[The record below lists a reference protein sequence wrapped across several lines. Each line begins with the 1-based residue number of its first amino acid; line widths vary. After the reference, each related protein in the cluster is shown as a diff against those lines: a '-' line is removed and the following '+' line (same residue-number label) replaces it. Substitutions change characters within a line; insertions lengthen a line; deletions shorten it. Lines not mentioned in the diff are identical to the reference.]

1 MAIDNIDS
9 NAIKLGKIL
18 QIAFSNGVRNQ
29 LSEDYRDF
37 EYVGKYKVSKTQAR
51 ELRFMLQTSFGPAAV
66 QYRNPGQA
74 GGAFPKAQQI
84 SIGEK
89 TAKFKEMAATVEL
102 EYNLWDRARKS
113 PEKYAE
119 PLALEISSK
128 ATAAKR
134 RLAADWYGDGTG
146 VLGTVASAAV
156 TSPASD
162 KLVFTLSSADSARGH
177 VGNFEY
183 GDILVLKA
191 AAGSASALNTNLATE
206 PAFYQV
212 VEKDRDSNTVTLQ
225 GLDSSYNS
233 AGTISSIS
241 AQPTAGDV
249 FYRVGQGTILDLT
262 SAISDYGFAT
272 EVLAGLESLT
282 ANDGRTIHDIVM
294 SGATAGSR
302 LDAGNQPLDVKYIQ
316 KALDKVKIAVGAD
329 KYKWKMMCMSPEAQS
344 SLIESRETDRRFQT
358 VTDNKRGVNF
368 FAYVHGNDTLETVT
382 SEFCPQ
388 KRIYMIPEA
397 KSSDK
402 ILEFWGS
409 DFESVKGQGMND
421 WHLKVSSGEYVD
433 VMVNYMISR
442 GVFICKHPAA
452 IAALHNFTV

>member
-1 MAIDNIDS
+1 MAINNIDTV
-9 NAIKLGKIL
+9 NLGSIL

-37 EYVGKYKVSKTQAR
+37 EYVGKYKISKTQAR

-66 QYRNPGQA
+66 QYRNPGGSGQP
-74 GGAFPKAQQI
+74 FPRSQQI

-89 TAKFKEMAATVEL
+89 TAKFKEMAATIEL

-146 VLGTVASAAV
+146 VLGTIASAAV
-156 TSPASD
+156 TSPASN
-162 KLVFTLSSADSARGH
+162 KLVFTLSNADSTRGH

-183 GDILVLKA
+183 GDIIVLKSA
-191 AAGSASALNTNLATE
+191 TAGTSALNTNLATE
-206 PAFYQV
+206 PVYYQV
-212 VEKDRDSNTVTLQ
+212 IEKDRETFKVTVQ
-225 GLDSSYNS
+225 GLD
-233 AGTISSIS
+233 AAFAPVATISSIS

-262 SAISDYGFAT
+262 AAISDYGFAT

-282 ANDGRTIHDIVM
+282 ANDGRNIHNIIM

-302 LDAGNQPLDVKYIQ
+302 LDAGNQPLDVKYVQ

-329 KYKWKMMCMSPEAQS
+329 KYKWKMMCMSPEAQA

-358 VTDNKRGVNF
+358 ITDNKRGVNF

-382 SEFCPQ
+382 SEFCPP

-421 WHLKVSSGEYVD
+421 WHLKVDGANGGYVD
-433 VMVNYMISR
+433 TMVNYMISR

-452 IAALHNFTV
+452 VAVLTNFTV

>member
-1 MAIDNIDS
+1 
-9 NAIKLGKIL
+9 
-18 QIAFSNGVRNQ
+18 
-29 LSEDYRDF
+29 
-37 EYVGKYKVSKTQAR
+37 
-51 ELRFMLQTSFGPAAV
+51 
-66 QYRNPGQA
+66 
-74 GGAFPKAQQI
+74 
-84 SIGEK
+84 
-89 TAKFKEMAATVEL
+89 MAATVEL

-162 KLVFTLSSADSARGH
+162 KLVFTLSGADTARGH

-183 GDILVLKA
+183 GDLLVLKA
-191 AAGSASALNTNLATE
+191 ADGSASALNTNLAPE
-206 PAFYQV
+206 PAIYQV
-212 VEKDRDSNTVTLQ
+212 IEKDRDNNTVTLQ
-225 GLDSSYNS
+225 GLDSNY
-233 AGTISSIS
+233 APVATITSIS

-262 SAISDYGFAT
+262 SAIADYGFAT

-282 ANDGRTIHDIVM
+282 ANDGRNIHDIVM

-316 KALDKVKIAVGAD
+316 KVLDKVKIAVGAD
-329 KYKWKMMCMSPEAQS
+329 KYKWKMMCMAPEAQA

-358 VTDNKRGVNF
+358 ITDNKRGINF
-368 FAYVHGNDTLETVT
+368 FAYVHGNDTVETVT

-452 IAALHNFTV
+452 IAVLHNFTV